1 MSVEIECALLTP
13 AHRTPWLTAWL
24 TAQTHHLKRQRFVVL
39 PLGGGADERA
49 VSPLALEEI
58 RADLYRYQLCVMA
71 VDSSNLAWVRTA
83 MASLHTPLPAP
94 LICLCRELRAEAI
107 GDLLGLGADDF
118 IVAQADAEE
127 IRARSTRCIKT
138 YQHKLRASHLGESS
152 ERSSIAEPPMPY
164 AAGVGRHGTSQARYA
179 WPARTPPDGIAGTSG
194 RADTS
199 PPEGEDGSFS
209 RAKKV
214 IVDRFECAFLRNAL
228 MRHAGNVA
236 GAARASAKH
245 RRAFWALMR
254 KHGIDADDY
263 RQGRRARR

>member
-24 TAQTHHLKRQRFVVL
+24 SAQAHQLKRQRFVVL
-39 PLGGGADERA
+39 PLGHGTDQQS
-49 VSPLALEEI
+49 VSPLALEDI
-58 RADLYRYQLCVMA
+58 RGDLYRYQLCMMA
-71 VDSSNLAWVRTA
+71 VDASNLAWVRTA

-107 GDLLGLGADDF
+107 GDLLVLGADDF
-118 IVAQADAEE
+118 IVVQAEAEE

-138 YQHKLRASHLGESS
+138 YQHKLRESHLEGASG
-152 ERSSIAEPPMPY
+152 RFTVAEPHLPY
-164 AAGVGRHGTSQARYA
+164 AGAPTRHEA
-179 WPARTPPDGIAGTSG
+179 PPPDSTRLDRPPSKGKPDS
-194 RADTS
+194 S
-199 PPEGEDGSFS
+199 PHEVEEGSFS
-209 RAKKV
+209 RSKKAV
-214 IVDRFECAFLRNAL
+214 VDRFECAFLRNAL

-254 KHGIDADDY
+254 KHGINADDY

>member
-13 AHRTPWLTAWL
+13 AHRTPWLNAWL
-24 TAQTHHLKRQRFVVL
+24 SAQTHHLKRQRFVVL
-39 PLGGGADERA
+39 PLGGRADARA
-49 VSPLALEEI
+49 VSPLALENL
-58 RADLYRYQLCVMA
+58 RGDLYRYQLCVLA

-83 MASLHTPLPAP
+83 MASLRTPLPAP

-118 IVAQADAEE
+118 IVAHADAEE

-138 YQHKLRASHLGESS
+138 YQHKVRASHLGASPD
-152 ERSSIAEPPMPY
+152 RSSVAEPQATY
-164 AAGVGRHGTSQARYA
+164 ATAAIRHAAPHPGSTWPERAR
-179 WPARTPPDGIAGTSG
+179 PDGM
-194 RADTS
+194 ADS
-199 PPEGEDGSFS
+199 PPHEGEDGSFS

-254 KHGIDADDY
+254 KHGIDADEY